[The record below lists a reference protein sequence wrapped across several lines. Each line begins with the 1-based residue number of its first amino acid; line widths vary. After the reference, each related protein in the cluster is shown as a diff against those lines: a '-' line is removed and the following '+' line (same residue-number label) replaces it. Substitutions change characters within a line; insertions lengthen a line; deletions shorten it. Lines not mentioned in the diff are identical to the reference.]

1 MKYQLNLPSQGGSV
15 TEFIS
20 GFRELGSRPSLIST
34 WLATRLIF
42 QDFRH
47 RPQQVY
53 QFLGMF
59 KAQAGFRPGAN
70 MQLMS
75 FGQDKGKRKVT
86 RERWL
91 LLFICFILF
100 DVVRSLC
107 DLRESTME
115 YSLLVRE
122 NTLLG

>member
-1 MKYQLNLPSQGGSV
+1 MVSN
-15 TEFIS
+15 TFDFS
-20 GFRELGSRPSLIST
+20 GFQASTSTSLSVLRNVQGPG
-34 WLATRLIF
+34 W
-42 QDFRH
+42 
-47 RPQQVY
+47 V
-53 QFLGMF
+53 
-59 KAQAGFRPGAN
+59 QAGAN